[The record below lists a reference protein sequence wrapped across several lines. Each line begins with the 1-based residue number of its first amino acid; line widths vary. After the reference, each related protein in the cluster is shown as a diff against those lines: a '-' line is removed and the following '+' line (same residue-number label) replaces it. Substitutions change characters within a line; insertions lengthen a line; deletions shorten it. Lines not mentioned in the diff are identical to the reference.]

1 MERKTITGRI
11 HGYHWL
17 PGVTYGNGQVIIQ
30 DDESGM
36 FWAYTADR
44 ETVRAAAKLRRR
56 SLARRLQADAH
67 GLPEPGEPV
76 TPITVALPSAV
87 ASFTSRTT

>member
-1 MERKTITGRI
+1 MSERKTITGRI

-44 ETVRAAAKLRRR
+44 ETVRAAAKLRRV
-56 SLARRLQADAH
+56 L
-67 GLPEPGEPV
+67 V
-76 TPITVALPSAV
+76 TAEVTVDGDHAV
-87 ASFTSRTT
+87 VLSIAAATP

>member
-1 MERKTITGRI
+1 MSERKTITGRI

-44 ETVRAAAKLRRR
+44 ETVRAAAKLRRV
-56 SLARRLQADAH
+56 L
-67 GLPEPGEPV
+67 V
-76 TPITVALPSAV
+76 TAEVTVDGDHAV
-87 ASFTSRTT
+87 VLSIAAA

>member
-44 ETVRAAAKLRRR
+44 ETVRAAAKLRRV
-56 SLARRLQADAH
+56 LVTAD
-67 GLPEPGEPV
+67 V
-76 TPITVALPSAV
+76 TVDGDHAV
-87 ASFTSRTT
+87 VLSIAAA

>member
-44 ETVRAAAKLRRR
+44 ETVRAAAKLRGVRVI
-56 SLARRLQADAH
+56 AD
-67 GLPEPGEPV
+67 V
-76 TPITVALPSAV
+76 TVDSDHAAVLSITAATP
-87 ASFTSRTT
+87 

>member
-17 PGVTYGNGQVIIQ
+17 PGGTYGNGQVIIQ

-44 ETVRAAAKLRRR
+44 EAVRAAAKLRNVRVT
-56 SLARRLQADAH
+56 AD
-67 GLPEPGEPV
+67 V
-76 TPITVALPSAV
+76 TVDGDHAV
-87 ASFTSRTT
+87 VLSIAAATP

>member
-44 ETVRAAAKLRRR
+44 ETARAAAKLCSVRVT
-56 SLARRLQADAH
+56 ADVMVDGDH
-67 GLPEPGEPV
+67 
-76 TPITVALPSAV
+76 AV
-87 ASFTSRTT
+87 VLSIAAA

>member
-1 MERKTITGRI
+1 MSERKTITGQI

-30 DDESGM
+30 EQGSDT

-44 ETVRAAAKLRRR
+44 ETVRAAAKLRRV
-56 SLARRLQADAH
+56 L
-67 GLPEPGEPV
+67 V
-76 TPITVALPSAV
+76 TAEVAVDGDHAV
-87 ASFTSRTT
+87 VLSIAAAQQ

>member
-1 MERKTITGRI
+1 MSERKTITGRI

-17 PGVTYGNGQVIIQ
+17 PGVTYGNGQVVIQ

-44 ETVRAAAKLRRR
+44 ETVRAAAKLRRV
-56 SLARRLQADAH
+56 LITAD
-67 GLPEPGEPV
+67 V
-76 TPITVALPSAV
+76 TVDGDHAV
-87 ASFTSRTT
+87 VLSIAAA

>member
-44 ETVRAAAKLRRR
+44 ETVCAAAKLRRV
-56 SLARRLQADAH
+56 L
-67 GLPEPGEPV
+67 V
-76 TPITVALPSAV
+76 TAEVTVDGDYAAV
-87 ASFTSRTT
+87 LSIAAASP

>member
-1 MERKTITGRI
+1 MSERKTITGRI

-44 ETVRAAAKLRRR
+44 ETVRAAAKLRRV
-56 SLARRLQADAH
+56 S
-67 GLPEPGEPV
+67 V
-76 TPITVALPSAV
+76 TAEITVDGDHAAV
-87 ASFTSRTT
+87 LSIAAA

>member
-1 MERKTITGRI
+1 MEQKTITGRI

-44 ETVRAAAKLRRR
+44 ETVRVAAKLRRV
-56 SLARRLQADAH
+56 LVTAD
-67 GLPEPGEPV
+67 V
-76 TPITVALPSAV
+76 TVDGDHAV
-87 ASFTSRTT
+87 VLSIAAATP

>member
-17 PGVTYGNGQVIIQ
+17 PGVTYGIGQVIIQ
-30 DDESGM
+30 DDESSI

-44 ETVRAAAKLRRR
+44 ETVRAAAKLRNVRVT
-56 SLARRLQADAH
+56 AD
-67 GLPEPGEPV
+67 V
-76 TPITVALPSAV
+76 TIDGDHAVVLSITAATP
-87 ASFTSRTT
+87 

>member
-30 DDESGM
+30 DAESGM

-44 ETVRAAAKLRRR
+44 ETVRAAAKLR
-56 SLARRLQADAH
+56 SVLVTAD
-67 GLPEPGEPV
+67 V
-76 TPITVALPSAV
+76 TVDGDHAV
-87 ASFTSRTT
+87 VLSIAAA

>member
-30 DDESGM
+30 EQGSDT

-44 ETVRAAAKLRRR
+44 ETVRAAAKLR
-56 SLARRLQADAH
+56 SVLVTAD
-67 GLPEPGEPV
+67 V
-76 TPITVALPSAV
+76 TVDGDHAV
-87 ASFTSRTT
+87 VLSIAAAQQ

>member
-30 DDESGM
+30 EQGADT

-44 ETVRAAAKLRRR
+44 
-56 SLARRLQADAH
+56 
-67 GLPEPGEPV
+67 
-76 TPITVALPSAV
+76 
-87 ASFTSRTT
+87 

>member
-44 ETVRAAAKLRRR
+44 ETVRAAAKLRSVRVT
-56 SLARRLQADAH
+56 AD
-67 GLPEPGEPV
+67 V
-76 TPITVALPSAV
+76 TVDGDHAVVLSITAATP
-87 ASFTSRTT
+87 

>member
-44 ETVRAAAKLRRR
+44 ETVRAAAKLR
-56 SLARRLQADAH
+56 SVLVTAD
-67 GLPEPGEPV
+67 V
-76 TPITVALPSAV
+76 TVDGDHAV
-87 ASFTSRTT
+87 VLSIAAATP

>member
-44 ETVRAAAKLRRR
+44 ETVRAAAKLRRV
-56 SLARRLQADAH
+56 L
-67 GLPEPGEPV
+67 V
-76 TPITVALPSAV
+76 TAEVTIDGDHAV
-87 ASFTSRTT
+87 VLSIAAA

>member
-1 MERKTITGRI
+1 VGRKTITGRI

-44 ETVRAAAKLRRR
+44 ETVRAAAKLRGVRVT
-56 SLARRLQADAH
+56 AD
-67 GLPEPGEPV
+67 V
-76 TPITVALPSAV
+76 TVDGDHAAVLSITAATP
-87 ASFTSRTT
+87 

>member
-17 PGVTYGNGQVIIQ
+17 PGVTCGNGQVVIQ
-30 DDESGM
+30 EQGADT

-44 ETVRAAAKLRRR
+44 ETVRAAAKLRHT
-56 SLARRLQADAH
+56 LGFCLCF
-67 GLPEPGEPV
+67 LV
-76 TPITVALPSAV
+76 T
-87 ASFTSRTT
+87 